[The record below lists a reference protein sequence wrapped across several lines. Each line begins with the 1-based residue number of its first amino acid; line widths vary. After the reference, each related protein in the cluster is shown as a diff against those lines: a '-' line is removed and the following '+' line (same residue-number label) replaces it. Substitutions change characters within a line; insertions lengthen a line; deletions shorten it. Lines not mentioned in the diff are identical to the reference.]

1 MNLWNTELALFWPTV
16 ISNVG
21 TPRTVT
27 VSTGGTLTL
36 EHGTLTSYLNQIDP
50 WPFLTLLIDGG
61 TVVASDASLLSFPGY
76 ITIQNGG
83 ELILRDSSVEPLPE
97 EDLALY
103 ISGSLFLT
111 EDSADDGPSI
121 TVSGASLSMFDS
133 SISSLPEF
141 PTDGAVA
148 SNLTLSGDS
157 TLLAVNS
164 YIDVDFGPVSDIASW
179 YTHNVLVLED
189 SSSAHLYGAHFE
201 PFVGSYSS
209 RAPSVVAD
217 GESYFALP
225 TAKGP
230 EDNTGQAVTD
240 LIASDDGYIYLVD
253 PGETMAIDTFS
264 AGPSDTVDGAT
275 LYVRYAVGSTYDGS
289 EPFVWRLEG
298 GAYASTGIT
307 PDADETAYVEKSF
320 DLYAAGVT
328 TTDDLGTLDVNFA
341 HDGSTGSVQVDSM
354 SIVIT
359 IGPEA
364 YVYRWVDI
372 TVGDEYGVPIPDC
385 EISAIFTGSTT
396 FGGQPSFYFG
406 ADGAAPVPPASVLDY
421 MGVDASEFGITGP
434 SGIAVMP
441 LLTDLISG
449 GEYPNSLYVGTF
461 ELTGTVEQDSVVY
474 SSMETFSFP
483 AYPAMTSEDQQFY
496 VTVDVEGISAESPDT
511 ARWLVVPPDLLI
523 ENMEYYHAGDVIVAS
538 DGTLTL
544 RNAVF
549 RVVQSYPNERTIY
562 VDGTANFVVED
573 SQIISDLP
581 VNIIVKGS
589 GTLEV
594 MNSYLIGVSIVAMDD
609 AEIVLNGVSADGSIT
624 TSWDSEAH
632 IAIFDSLLYQS
643 PELSGSTV
651 CEVTNTSTPSIVV
664 LDSAM
669 AFIYRWIHIVIF
681 DGGDYPLEGADVYAR
696 FYVNE
701 TFWTSSTTDSSG
713 IARLKSLGTVLTST
727 GSTYVGQ
734 YRVNASYW
742 SDGVEHVSDEEVS
755 VSVLPYTAPLTE
767 NATFAVLTISS
778 VMLPDLAVSSDE
790 IWVDPPNVV
799 LNTECAI
806 IARVWN
812 NGEVQADNATVDFY
826 VGEVLETAEFID
838 TYSTDVVS
846 AGSFEDVSVL
856 WTPDTI
862 GAHTLWVVV
871 NDGAV
876 FDERTFANNNASI
889 VVDALNYADLGVGPL
904 GFYPAGLAEAVT
916 SIAGGEDI
924 VVRSVM
930 TNHGEAPI
938 SDFTVRMTVSYGATV
953 ETFYETITA
962 VMEQEDTY
970 LLEFAYHVPTVTDTT
985 EFNFQIAANPALLVA
1000 ETTYA
1005 NNNESATLTVL
1016 DIRED
1021 YKVSIEDV
1029 YVLYGVDNTTN
1040 PVYGRTVTI
1049 VANIYN
1055 LGGTNPGNVSIEF
1068 GMALYPGTPIAIVN
1082 ISVEQGMS
1090 RDARANFLINI
1101 TDGDTYSLYVM
1112 ADSEHLYTEKNETNN
1127 YVEFDFVI
1135 EQLEVDYEVSGLA
1148 TEYEAEDTI
1157 VVDVIIKYA
1166 GTETPVPLLRGVS
1179 VQLRSGST
1187 VIATADDVYTTAEGT
1202 ASFSLGIPPEIESG
1216 TYSIVCMVTGLGES
1230 EAESIEIHGTVSGGG
1245 IPLLVWIVVI
1255 GAIAAVVIG
1264 FKAYTYVYG
1273 LGKLVECGECG
1284 EFIPAASKRCP
1295 KCGVEF
1301 EVGTM
1306 KCSECG
1312 AWVPSES
1319 SECPNC
1325 GVKFV
1330 GEEIGEEDYL
1340 ENMRKEYDEM
1350 VSKYR
1355 ELAKAELGKKFSDK
1369 KFEEWWVTQPT
1380 YISFDDW
1387 LAKEEEKRKEGPIAC
1402 PVCGTLNPK
1411 EATVCSKC
1419 GTVFGAAK
1427 GPPEGGQMPP
1437 SPPSAGA
1444 EPAPS
1449 LVVSQAQ
1456 PPVESGQPPQAAPK
1470 MVIRRPIDRKVVP
1483 KKIIKTPI
1491 SRDGS
1496 GSEGTENNEE
1506 QQ

>member
-1 MNLWNTELALFWPTV
+1 MEHRAGPILANRSLSALILVSFVLSAFAGLYIVASPPPSAAQVPIGDLTITSGTYTIENIEQPVDGDVEVSGGELIVRNGALMV
-16 ISNVG
+16 ISTVG
-21 TPRTVT
+21 NPRHVT
-27 VSTGGTLTL
+27 VSGSGTLTL
-36 EHGTLTSYLNQIDP
+36 EHGVLTSYLNQIDP
-50 WPFLTLLIDGG
+50 WPFLTLTVTDGG
-61 TVVASDASLLSFPGY
+61 TVMATDASILSFPGFIY
-76 ITIQNGG
+76 IQNGG
-83 ELILRDSSVEPLPE
+83 ELILYNSSIEQIPD
-97 EDLALY
+97 EDLVQY
-103 ISGSLFLT
+103 IGGST
-111 EDSADDGPSI
+111 DVTMDSADDGPAI
-121 TVSGASLSMFDS
+121 MVNDATLMMFDS
-133 SISSLPEF
+133 SITDMPEF
-141 PTDGAVA
+141 ETDLNIA
-148 SNLTLSGDS
+148 SNLTVSDHS
-157 TLLAVNS
+157 TLLAVDS
-164 YIDVDFGPVSDIASW
+164 YIDVDFGPVESFADW
-179 YTHNVLVLED
+179 YSHNMLVLNGL
-189 SSSAHLYGAHFE
+189 SNAYLYGCHFK
-201 PFVGSYSS
+201 PYSGELS
-209 RAPSVVAD
+209 ARAYSISTTVD
-217 GESYFALP
+217 
-225 TAKGP
+225 
-230 EDNTGQAVTD
+230 
-240 LIASDDGYIYLVD
+240 SDAYIYRWL
-253 PGETMAIDTFS
+253 
-264 AGPSDTVDGAT
+264 
-275 LYVRYAVGSTYDGS
+275 
-289 EPFVWRLEG
+289 
-298 GAYASTGIT
+298 
-307 PDADETAYVEKSF
+307 
-320 DLYAAGVT
+320 
-328 TTDDLGTLDVNFA
+328 
-341 HDGSTGSVQVDSM
+341 SV
-354 SIVIT
+354 
-359 IGPEA
+359 
-364 YVYRWVDI
+364 
-372 TVGDEYGVPIPDC
+372 TVGDEYGVPIPDA
-385 EISAIFTGSTT
+385 EIDAVFTGSLELEGEPLVYYTPT
-396 FGGQPSFYFG
+396 GPSST
-406 ADGAAPVPPASVLDY
+406 PPAEVLDY
-421 MGVDASEFGITGP
+421 MGETVESIFITKSDGVAQIPFLTDIVTFGESGYVGSFEITG
-434 SGIAVMP
+434 S
-441 LLTDLISG
+441 TT
-449 GEYPNSLYVGTF
+449 VG
-461 ELTGTVEQDSVVY
+461 VDIY
-474 SSMETFSFP
+474 SSTETFSFP
-483 AYPAMTSEDQQFY
+483 AYPAMTLDDQEFEM
-496 VTVDVEGISAESPDT
+496 TVDVEGISAESPDT

-549 RVVQSYPNERTIY
+549 RVVQAYPNERTIY

-573 SQIISDLP
+573 SQIVSDLP

-589 GTLEV
+589 GTLEIT
-594 MNSYLIGVSIVAMDD
+594 NSYLIGVSIVAMDD

-651 CEVTNTSTPSIVV
+651 CEITNTSAPSIIV

-681 DGGDYPLEGADVYAR
+681 DGGDYPLEGANVYAR

-790 IWVDPPNVV
+790 FWVDPPDVV
-799 LNTECAI
+799 LDTECAI
-806 IARVWN
+806 IVRVWN
-812 NGEVQADNATVDFY
+812 NGEVQADNVTVDFY

-862 GAHTLWVVV
+862 GEHTLWVVV

-904 GFYPAGLAEAVT
+904 EFYPAGLAEAVT

-953 ETFYETITA
+953 EPFYETITA

-985 EFNFQIAANPALLVA
+985 EFDFQIAANPALLVA

-1068 GMALYPGTPIAIVN
+1068 GMSLYPDTPIAIVN
-1082 ISVEQGMS
+1082 ISVEPRMS

-1127 YVEFDFVI
+1127 YMEFDFVI

-1264 FKAYTYVYG
+1264 FTAYTYVYG

-1496 GSEGTENNEE
+1496 GGEGTENNEE

>member
-1 MNLWNTELALFWPTV
+1 M
-16 ISNVG
+16 
-21 TPRTVT
+21 
-27 VSTGGTLTL
+27 
-36 EHGTLTSYLNQIDP
+36 
-50 WPFLTLLIDGG
+50 
-61 TVVASDASLLSFPGY
+61 
-76 ITIQNGG
+76 
-83 ELILRDSSVEPLPE
+83 PE
-97 EDLALY
+97 Y
-103 ISGSLFLT
+103 
-111 EDSADDGPSI
+111 
-121 TVSGASLSMFDS
+121 
-133 SISSLPEF
+133 
-141 PTDGAVA
+141 PTDGAIA
-148 SNLTLSGDS
+148 SNLTLSGES

-164 YIDVDFGPVSDIASW
+164 YIDVDFGPVSDITSW
-179 YTHNVLVLED
+179 YTHNVLVLDD
-189 SSSAHLYGAHFE
+189 SSSAHLYGAYFE
-201 PFVGSYSS
+201 PYVGSYSS

-225 TAKGP
+225 TVKGP
-230 EDNTGQAVTD
+230 EDNTGQLVTD
-240 LIASDDGYIYLVD
+240 LIASDDGYVYLVD
-253 PGETMAIDTFS
+253 PGETMAIDAFS

-275 LYVRYAVGSTYDGS
+275 LYVRYAVGSTYDGTES
-289 EPFVWRLEG
+289 FVWRLEG
-298 GAYASTGIT
+298 GSYASTGIT
-307 PDADETAYVEKSF
+307 PSVDETTYVEKSF
-320 DLYAAGVT
+320 DLHAAGVT
-328 TTDDLGTLDVNFA
+328 TTDDLGTIDVNFA

-364 YVYRWVDI
+364 YVYRWINI

-385 EISAIFTGSTT
+385 EISAIFTGSTS

-406 ADGAAPVPPASVLDY
+406 VDGVSAEPPASVLEY
-421 MGVDASEFGITGP
+421 MGVDASTFGVTGP
-434 SGIAVMP
+434 SGIAVIP

-461 ELTGTVEQDSVVY
+461 ELNGTVEQDSVPY
-474 SSMETFSFP
+474 SSTETFSFP
-483 AYPAMTSEDQQFY
+483 AYPAMTSADQQFE

-549 RVVQSYPNERTIY
+549 RMVQTYANEHTIY
-562 VDGTANFVVED
+562 VDGTANLVVED
-573 SQIISDLP
+573 SQIVSSLP

-589 GTLEV
+589 GTLEIT
-594 MNSYLIGVSIVAMDD
+594 NSQLSGVSIVAMDD
-609 AEIVLNGVSADGSIT
+609 AEIVLNGATIDGAIT

-632 IAIFDSLLYQS
+632 IAIFDSLLVQS

-651 CEVTNTSTPSIVV
+651 CQVTNTSAPSIVV
-664 LDSAM
+664 LDNAM
-669 AFIYRWIHIVIF
+669 AFIYRWIHITIF

-701 TFWTSSTTDSSG
+701 TFWTSTTTDSSG
-713 IARLKSLGTVLTST
+713 IARLKSLGTILTST

-742 SDGVEHVSDEEVS
+742 SDGIEHVSDTNVS
-755 VSVLPYTAPLTE
+755 VSVLPYSEPLTE

-778 VMLPDLAVSSDE
+778 VMLPDLAVSSAE
-790 IWVDPPNVV
+790 MWVEPSDVV
-799 LNTECAI
+799 LNTECTI
-806 IARVWN
+806 FARVWN
-812 NGEVQADNATVDFY
+812 NGEVQADEVIVDFY
-826 VGEVLETAEFID
+826 VGDTLDTAELIG
-838 TYSTDVVS
+838 TYVTDVVS
-846 AGSFEDVSVL
+846 AGSFEDASML
-856 WTPDTI
+856 WTPEAIDS
-862 GAHTLWVVV
+862 HTLWVVV
-871 NDGAV
+871 NDGPV
-876 FDERTFANNNASI
+876 FDERTIINNNASI
-889 VVDALNYADLGVGPL
+889 VVEALNYADLETGPL
-904 GFYPAGLAEAVT
+904 EFYPVGLANAVT
-916 SIAGGEDI
+916 SIAGGAEI
-924 VVRSVM
+924 VVTADL

-938 SDFTVRMTVSYGATV
+938 SDFSVRMTVTHGITI
-953 ETFYETITA
+953 ETFYVTVTD
-962 VMEQEDTY
+962 VLVQEEVY
-970 LLEFAYHVPTVTDTT
+970 LLEFAYSVPIVTDNT
-985 EFNFQIAANPALLVA
+985 EFDFQIAANPALLIA

-1021 YKVSIEDV
+1021 FKVSIEDV
-1029 YVLYGVDNTTN
+1029 YIQYGLDNTTA

-1055 LGGTNPGNVSIEF
+1055 LGGTDPGNVSIEF
-1068 GMALYPGTPIAIVN
+1068 GMSLYPEVPIATVN
-1082 ISVEQGMS
+1082 ISVEPGMS
-1090 RDARANFLINI
+1090 HEARADFLINI

-1112 ADSEHLYTEKNETNN
+1112 ADSGYLYAEKNETNN

-1135 EQLEVDYEVSGLA
+1135 DQLAIDFDVSGLS
-1148 TEYEAEDTI
+1148 TEYEADDTI
-1157 VVDVIIKYA
+1157 VVDVIITYA

-1179 VQLRSGST
+1179 VELRLDGASIVSS
-1187 VIATADDVYTTAEGT
+1187 DEVYTTAEG
-1202 ASFSLGIPPEIESG
+1202 AISINLGIPPEIESG
-1216 TYSIVCMVTGLGES
+1216 TYSIVCVVAGLDES
-1230 EAESIEIHGTVSGGG
+1230 DEEPVEIHGTVSGGG

-1264 FKAYTYVYG
+1264 FTAYTYVYG

-1369 KFEEWWVTQPT
+1369 KFEEWWVAQPT

-1427 GPPEGGQMPP
+1427 ETQSVGPAPP

-1449 LVVSQAQ
+1449 LVVSQTQ
-1456 PPVESGQPPQAAPK
+1456 SPIEPGQQQQAAPK

-1491 SRDGS
+1491 SKNGS
-1496 GSEGTENNEE
+1496 GGEGTEDTEE